1 MAAAKARTKIPW
13 WAMPVVG
20 LLPLWVLL
28 YAWAL
33 KPSEET
39 VAGPLGEGE
48 EIYSSCASC
57 HGTSGAGGV
66 GRQLNNGEVLLT
78 FPTFEDHASLV
89 YTGSAPYDGKVYGD
103 PDREGGPHL
112 GGSFNGSFMPQQ
124 GENFGG
130 ALTDAEIIAVVCHER
145 YTLGGADPLDPVYA
159 QEFADW
165 CAPAAPKFE
174 AIETGE
180 STLDEEGIS
189 TAADRSGL
197 ELVAAARSFEVLVI
211 GGGPAGASA
220 AYWLARHGHDV
231 AVVERKTFPREKTCG
246 DGLTPRAV
254 KQLQDMG
261 LGEELAKYHRFDGLR
276 CTAQGRALELPWP
289 EHPVFPPYGY
299 VVRRRELDWM
309 VAQNAEVAGATLLQG
324 TDALG
329 AGDRPRVRAGGGR
342 PIRGRRRAD

>member
-1 MAAAKARTKIPW
+1 MTEIPEHLLKRSRERRAALGLPTDGGTGADEGAGEGGAEGVAAAPAGGAPVPAGGATPAPAAASSVPAGRAAPAPQPAAPPPRPDPPYVAAAKSRTKIPW
-13 WAMPVVG
+13 WAMSVVG

-48 EIYSSCASC
+48 EVYSSCSSC
-57 HGTSGAGGV
+57 HGASGAGGV
-66 GRQLNNGEVLLT
+66 GRQFSNGEVLLT
-78 FPTFEDHASLV
+78 FPTFEQHASLV

-103 PDREGGPHL
+103 PDRPGGPHL
-112 GGSFNGSFMPQQ
+112 GGSLNGSFMPQQ
-124 GENFGG
+124 GEKLGG

-189 TAADRSGL
+189 TAA
-197 ELVAAARSFEVLVI
+197 EA
-211 GGGPAGASA
+211 
-220 AYWLARHGHDV
+220 
-231 AVVERKTFPREKTCG
+231 
-246 DGLTPRAV
+246 
-254 KQLQDMG
+254 
-261 LGEELAKYHRFDGLR
+261 
-276 CTAQGRALELPWP
+276 
-289 EHPVFPPYGY
+289 
-299 VVRRRELDWM
+299 
-309 VAQNAEVAGATLLQG
+309 
-324 TDALG
+324 
-329 AGDRPRVRAGGGR
+329 
-342 PIRGRRRAD
+342 